1 MPVISRSPFFLRV
14 LPWLFAGFAVL
25 WMIVAA
31 RAPDPNPTFPPAW
44 TGGLFFVFLSV
55 GILFVARKTKL
66 ADEVRD
72 AGDAL
77 VVRQSGYEVRIPL
90 TDIVKVDTRPYPLSR
105 GTYYTALTLRT
116 PCRFG
121 SEVKFLPIPKHKFS
135 SLDFGYR
142 SQPPPV
148 IKNLIERIDQAHRVS

>member
-1 MPVISRSPFFLRV
+1 MPVISRSPFFYRI
-14 LPWLFAGFAVL
+14 LPWFFAGFAVL
-25 WMIVAA
+25 WAVSALNTPTADPVFLSRWAPGLIV
-31 RAPDPNPTFPPAW
+31 
-44 TGGLFFVFLSV
+44 VFLSV
-55 GILFVARKTKL
+55 GMLLVARKTKL

-72 AGDAL
+72 AGNAL

-148 IKNLIERIDQAHRVS
+148 IKGLIERIIQARRVS